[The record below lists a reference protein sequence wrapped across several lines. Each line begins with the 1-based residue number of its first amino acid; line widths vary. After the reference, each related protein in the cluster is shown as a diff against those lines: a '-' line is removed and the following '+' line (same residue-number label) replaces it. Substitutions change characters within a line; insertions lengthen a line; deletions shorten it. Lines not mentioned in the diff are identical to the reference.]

1 MFRKTVGNQEIY
13 QKYSIYASFGSYP
26 KFKPSNLTDQK
37 SKEQKAYQVVQI
49 LKNDIMDETPSSD
62 GDFEAI
68 NDTAT
73 HRKTK
78 KSLFATLIKRKHQRP
93 NVKIT
98 KKIETCS
105 TINFETDSAA
115 SEQNLARYQFTS
127 ESEKCWQKPASI
139 TKVSSQS
146 ENKHNFFQKIVK
158 RSNED
163 KNSAVIKKN
172 KKSNDATSSNHKI
185 LANVWSSFIP
195 TAYIP
200 KYNIKLINGMSELQ
214 DILQNLHHSEQHM
227 VHLLKKYIEDKN
239 FQKQL
244 IDTSF
249 EYFALQYDSKCHANI
264 LADKI
269 WFQQLEQ
276 NKTQDYNLQK
286 RLNFLVKSN
295 RSLQLQIEILCRH
308 CEKLAS
314 RNNLYPK
321 RFLHMRSFG
330 KIYARHLIENNRK
343 LHNKVKALTGVISDF
358 EDELHKLQ
366 HQKGVLEEEKRSF
379 RSQIYHLQ
387 TALEQQSSDFQL
399 EKSDLAL
406 QLNHQDN
413 LIKDAVSSLHCIF
426 QDLHGFGHQL
436 NEFEITVMW
445 PQYQYQNSCL
455 PEMAYQLRGCVGE
468 LFLTMTTAFKNITL
482 VAKDVNKLRT
492 TNARLQENLQK
503 STSELDNLSKR
514 LEKNPPEPE
523 TQFKKFEK
531 ENIALKLKLENAMEQ
546 IRFLRDEI
554 ENKKKCLSMNNMLQ
568 QNQSFSNQIDEMVL
582 ILSQLASCSDL
593 PKEFQ
598 SHYEKLDYLKHL
610 CTKIVTLRKQL
621 NDKCNN
627 LEEENQNLVQTQ
639 QMYHQDIATLQ
650 DGLTILSAENEN
662 LKKQLATHHQ
672 TLTTLQ
678 NERIKYL
685 EEKNILKT
693 IFQHLKS
700 EISRVQQLEDAV
712 ADMSKETNRLSLI
725 AEFNKQLG
733 EQLKNEVEVK
743 ENTITELKQSLEKLS
758 YIQIDT
764 DKERMTLCAQLSEIS
779 TVKEKLSDCLELE
792 LKKNLHLDETKKKL
806 ENSTKSQLKIYE
818 EMQKNERAALKELL
832 KDFKNLIKQRDCLL
846 HLQEENKKKCR
857 DMEKAYVELKKAYE
871 SALMQINNRD
881 EEINRLV
888 EKIQS
893 QAEQIKQTE
902 EDHMNNNN
910 RYEKNLR
917 KLEKVLSQM
926 RNEKEEALK
935 NVTYLQTSLQKAEN
949 DLNESKEKLTGVE
962 NKLAIKTAEC
972 TTLESEVSTCKNDL
986 QNLSQENGKLTL
998 ELDYLKKLHE
1008 QKTSELKE
1016 TLSSYSAKD
1025 NQFLETQTIVWNK
1038 EQQINDLNRIIIERE
1053 SEIKQLQQECLYLKK
1068 QTEDQNKVLI
1078 GYENQLVLLQDIEAA
1093 NFKLE
1098 KEMDNVK
1105 LEHKTT
1111 QVELEN
1117 ARKEIDNLNNELKST
1132 ILKTESEKSYYK
1144 NQANEII
1151 VEYSEQKANIEDE
1164 IDSISEQLQKVT
1176 ENLQIEKERFDE
1188 LAKAHEELQMKYIQL
1203 RENYSA
1209 EVNAHKETRLKIE
1222 NLENYMNAISTERD
1236 NLQQQVH
1243 LILME
1248 VNEEKDSNVL
1258 LTTENKKLQMI
1269 LEQGRQQ
1276 YGALINKNSSLEEEV
1291 KEMRKKLKT
1300 IMDSKDVSQNEI
1312 NKTIRT
1318 LEEKSDELKTA
1329 KETIDCLKKELNESQ
1344 KTLFD
1349 LKEDF
1354 FNLQQHVTGLEFK
1367 NCELTLQLHE
1377 TQGKLETERNLYK
1390 ELKTTKN
1397 SERTQQKAPSECGE
1411 LFF

>member
-1 MFRKTVGNQEIY
+1 MSKCLH
-13 QKYSIYASFGSYP
+13 
-26 KFKPSNLTDQK
+26 NLHTTAQIAMYR
-37 SKEQKAYQVVQI
+37 KEQRAYQVVQI

-62 GDFEAI
+62 VDFEP
-68 NDTAT
+68 NN
-73 HRKTK
+73 TK
-78 KSLFATLIKRKHQRP
+78 KSLFATLIKRRP
-93 NVKIT
+93 SVKIT

-105 TINFETDSAA
+105 TINFETDSAT
-115 SEQNLARYQFTS
+115 SEQNCGNFQNEHAPQN
-127 ESEKCWQKPASI
+127 EK
-139 TKVSSQS
+139 
-146 ENKHNFFQKIVK
+146 NKHNFFQRIIK
-158 RSNED
+158 RS
-163 KNSAVIKKN
+163 KSGQNSVKAIKKT
-172 KKSNDATSSNHKI
+172 NDAATSCNQKISLNMWSN
-185 LANVWSSFIP
+185 FIP

-200 KYNIKLINGMSELQ
+200 KYNIKLINGMSELE

-227 VHLLKKYIEDKN
+227 VHLLKKYVEDKN

-244 IDTSF
+244 IETCF

-264 LADKI
+264 LAEKI
-269 WFQQLEQ
+269 WLQQLEQ

-295 RSLQLQIEILCRH
+295 RSLQLQVETLYRH
-308 CEKLAS
+308 CEKLAA
-314 RNNLYPK
+314 RTNLYPK

-343 LHNKVKALTGVISDF
+343 LQNKVKALTGVISDF
-358 EDELHKLQ
+358 EEELHKIQ

-379 RSQIYHLQ
+379 RSEIYHLH
-387 TALEQQSSDFQL
+387 AILERQNSDFQL
-399 EKSDLAL
+399 EKSGLAL
-406 QLNHQDN
+406 QLNHQNN
-413 LIKDAVSSLHCIF
+413 LIKDAVAALDCIF

-436 NEFEITVMW
+436 NEFEITVIW
-445 PQYQYQNSCL
+445 PQYQCQNTCL
-455 PEMAYQLRGCVGE
+455 PEMVYQLRACVGE
-468 LFLTMTTAFKNITL
+468 LFITMTTAFKNVTL
-482 VAKDVNKLRT
+482 VVKDVNKLRT

-514 LEKNPPEPE
+514 LNTSEPDS
-523 TQFKKFEK
+523 KKLEK
-531 ENIALKLKLENAMEQ
+531 ENLVLKLKLENAMEQ
-546 IRFLRDEI
+546 NSFLRDEI
-554 ENKKKCLSMNNMLQ
+554 ENRKKNLDMNK
-568 QNQSFSNQIDEMVL
+568 NQSLSNKIDEMVL
-582 ILSQLASCSDL
+582 IFSQLTSDL
-593 PKEFQ
+593 PKECN
-598 SHYEKLDYLKHL
+598 SHHEKLDHCGK
-610 CTKIVTLRKQL
+610 VAKQL
-621 NDKCNN
+621 GEKCNR
-627 LEEENQNLVQTQ
+627 LEEENQNIVQTQ
-639 QMYHQDIATLQ
+639 QMYQQDIATLQ
-650 DGLTILSAENEN
+650 DGLTILSAENETM
-662 LKKQLATHHQ
+662 KKQLATQHQ
-672 TLTTLQ
+672 TLATLQ
-678 NERIKYL
+678 SERIKYL

-743 ENTITELKQSLEKLS
+743 ENTISELKQSLEKLS

-832 KDFKNLIKQRDCLL
+832 KDFRNLIKQRDCLL
-846 HLQEENKKKCR
+846 HLQEENKKKCN
-857 DMEKAYVELKKAYE
+857 DMEKVSLDLKKAYE
-871 SALMQINNRD
+871 GALAQIKHRD

-888 EKIQS
+888 EKIQC
-893 QAEQIKQTE
+893 QDEEMKQVE
-902 EDHMNNNN
+902 EDYKNNTIK
-910 RYEKNLR
+910 YEKNLR
-917 KLEKVLSQM
+917 KLEKVLSQV
-926 RNEKEEALK
+926 RNEKDETLSSVVSLK
-935 NVTYLQTSLQKAEN
+935 NNLQKVQS
-949 DLNESKEKLTGVE
+949 DLNESREKLTDIE
-962 NKLAIKTAEC
+962 NKFAIKSAEC
-972 TTLESEVSTCKNDL
+972 NKLESEVSACKNDL

-998 ELDYLKKLHE
+998 ELEYLKKLHE

-1025 NQFLETQTIVWNK
+1025 NQYLETQSVVWNK
-1038 EQQINDLNRIIIERE
+1038 EQQINDLNRIIIEKE
-1053 SEIKQLQQECLYLKK
+1053 SEIKQLQQECLYLNK

-1078 GYENQLVLLQDIEAA
+1078 GYENQLVLLQDIETAK
-1093 NFKLE
+1093 FKLE
-1098 KEMDNVK
+1098 QEINKIK

-1111 QVELEN
+1111 QLELEN
-1117 ARKEIDNLNNELKST
+1117 ARKEIDNLTNELKTT
-1132 ILKTESEKSYYK
+1132 ILKTENEKSYYK

-1164 IDSISEQLQKVT
+1164 IDSISEQLRKVT
-1176 ENLQIEKERFDE
+1176 ENLQIEKHRFDE
-1188 LAKAHEELQMKYIQL
+1188 LAKAHDELQMKYLQL
-1203 RENYSA
+1203 RDNYNS

-1222 NLENYMNAISTERD
+1222 NLEKYMNAISTERD

-1248 VNEEKDSNVL
+1248 INEEKDTNVL
-1258 LTTENKKLQMI
+1258 LSTENKKLQMI

-1276 YGALINKNSSLEEEV
+1276 YGALINKNSSLESEV
-1291 KEMRKKLKT
+1291 KEMKQKLKT
-1300 IMDSKDVSQNEI
+1300 IVDSKAMSQNEI
-1312 NKTIRT
+1312 NTTIRK
-1318 LEEKSDELKTA
+1318 LEEKTTELKTA
-1329 KETIDCLKKELNESQ
+1329 KETIECLKKDLSESQ

-1377 TQGKLETERNLYK
+1377 TQGKLETERNLYQ
-1390 ELKTTKN
+1390 ELKTSKN
-1397 SERTQQKAPSECGE
+1397 SERSQPKAPSECGE
-1411 LFF
+1411 LFY